1 MTKKRSA
8 WTCLVDADGN
18 PYKNATATKVTIAA
32 DADVDD
38 LRNAIKIKFD
48 SPAYLRD
55 VPAGTLKIY
64 KNLND
69 LKQNQPLKSSAKL
82 EGFGLDEESA
92 LVVVVPTEQN
102 LAGPS
107 AFGGILNL

>member
-18 PYKNATATKVTIAA
+18 PYKNATATKVKIAA
-32 DADVDD
+32 DADADD

-48 SPAYLRD
+48 SPEYLRD
-55 VPAGTLKIY
+55 VSAGTLKIY
-64 KNLND
+64 KNKNSFD
-69 LKQNQPLKSSAKL
+69 QKESP
-82 EGFGLDEESA
+82 LDEEDPIGTLGGSKREA

-107 AFGGILNL
+107 ITGN